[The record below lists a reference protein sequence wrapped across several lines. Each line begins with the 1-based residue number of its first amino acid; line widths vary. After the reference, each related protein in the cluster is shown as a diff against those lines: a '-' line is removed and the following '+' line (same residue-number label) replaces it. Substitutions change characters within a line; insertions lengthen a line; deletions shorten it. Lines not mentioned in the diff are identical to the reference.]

1 MPKNDILRG
10 NLEERRRNMKVAEIM
25 TQDPITL
32 GKEDSIRKAAEIFH
46 NERIDGAPVVDA
58 ENKLIGIFTK
68 SHLMKAVKE
77 GLENYI
83 AVGKLMQ
90 RDVVKIIEDR
100 TLEAA
105 WKIKIGRLPVVD
117 KDNELVGILTRTDL
131 VEAFYRQSQK
141 VVGELTTIL
150 DSSHN
155 GIIAIDVKGRITTFN
170 SAAEEILDYKSE
182 EVLGRPII
190 DIIPNT
196 GLINVLQTGEAEFG
210 EKINI
215 GGVVALTNR
224 SPICKDGEIR
234 GSMAIFQD
242 ISELEKVSEELNTVK
257 NLNKEL
263 DAIIESVSDGLYIT
277 DGNADTIRINSA
289 YEEITGIKSEEVL
302 GRNMKELVAEGV
314 FSEAV
319 TFQVLEK
326 EEPVSVMHDIKT
338 GKQVLS
344 TGNPVFN
351 KDGEIV
357 RVVTTARDVE
367 ELNYLKQELEKTKEL
382 SKKYYSELEKL
393 RSQQLEFDE
402 VVIKSGKME
411 KVFDLALQVGRV
423 DSTVLVTGESGVG
436 KEIIARTIHKVS
448 DRKDGSLIKVN
459 CGAIPDNLLEA
470 ELFGYEEGAFTGAK
484 SEGKMGMFE
493 LANDGTLFLD
503 EIGEL
508 PLNLQVK
515 LLRALQEKEIMRV
528 GGTESIDINARII
541 SATNQDLEQMTKE
554 GKFRE
559 DLYYRLNVVPI
570 YVPPLRERKE
580 DITPLISHFL
590 QEFNEKF
597 EVNKTIASTAIE
609 ALENYEWMGNVRELE
624 NLIERLV
631 VMTSE
636 QMITL
641 DCLPEYIKKKQKG
654 NLDIEIFDIIPLKQ
668 GVSKVEKDLVKMA
681 LDKYGSTYKAAEV
694 LEVSQPTVVRKKKKY
709 GI

>member
-1 MPKNDILRG
+1 
-10 NLEERRRNMKVAEIM
+10 MKVAEIM
-25 TQDPITL
+25 TKDPITL
-32 GKEDSIRKAAEIFH
+32 CKEDTIGKAAEIFH

-77 GLENYI
+77 GLENSI

-90 RDVVKIIEDR
+90 TDVMKITEDR
-100 TLEAA
+100 TLESA

-117 KDNELVGILTRTDL
+117 KDNGLVGILTRTDL
-131 VEAFYRQSQK
+131 VEAFYTQSQK

-155 GIIAIDVKGRITTFN
+155 GIIAIDVEGRIITFN
-170 SAAEEILDYKSE
+170 SAAEEILGYKAE
-182 EVLGRPII
+182 EVLGRQIA

-196 GLINVLQTGEAEFG
+196 GLINVLETGEEEFG
-210 EKINI
+210 EKINV
-215 GGVVALTNR
+215 GDVVALTNR
-224 SPICKDGEIR
+224 SLIYKDGELR

-263 DAIIESVSDGLYIT
+263 DAIIESVSDGLYVT

-302 GRNMKELVAEGV
+302 GRNMEELVEEGI

-326 EEPVSVMHDIKT
+326 EESVSVMHDIKT

-351 KDGEIV
+351 EEGEIV

-367 ELNYLKQELEKTKEL
+367 ELNHLKQELEKTKEL
-382 SKKYYSELEKL
+382 SEKYYSELEKL

-402 VVIKSGKME
+402 IVIKSGKME
-411 KVFDLALQVGRV
+411 RVFDLALQVGRV
-423 DSTVLVTGESGVG
+423 DSTVLITGESGVG

-448 DRKDGSLIKVN
+448 DRRDGSLIKVN

-597 EVNKTIASTAIE
+597 EVNKTIASAAIE
-609 ALENYEWMGNVRELE
+609 ALENYDWMGNVRELE

-641 DCLPEYIKKKQKG
+641 DCLPEHIKKKQQG

-668 GVSKVEKDLVKMA
+668 GVSKVEEDLVKMA

-694 LEVSQPTVVRKKKKY
+694 LGVSQPTVVRKKQKY